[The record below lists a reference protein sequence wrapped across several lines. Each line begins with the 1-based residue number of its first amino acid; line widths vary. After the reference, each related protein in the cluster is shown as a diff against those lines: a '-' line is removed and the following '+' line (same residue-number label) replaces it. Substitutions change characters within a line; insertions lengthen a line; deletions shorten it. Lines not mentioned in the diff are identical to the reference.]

1 MVVVVVVVAARTTCT
16 VLTFH
21 HATGVTGVTLRFAC
35 KSSSTKHGIIKP
47 VIPIAVHGRR
57 TQSLPVIGFFCR
69 SSLGGRR
76 FLREFPDWIAFNYDL
91 VHAFRRLTHAYTYN
105 DVLIVPWSWKLLSRL
120 WKKKTRGKIIGIF
133 SDWIFSKP
141 QIRMRNNIFG
151 EKIRKKWKDSFVI
164 INIERFSL
172 FKCGAKIMK
181 TVLLNH
187 VKPSHKRDL
196 INKQFD
202 DVERAYLN
210 TLRFEAL
217 AIRAAVIR
225 VCTTCTCFLVCSRYY
240 I

>member
-1 MVVVVVVVAARTTCT
+1 MKLEAFVASLKKKKLA
-16 VLTFH
+16 V
-21 HATGVTGVTLRFAC
+21 
-35 KSSSTKHGIIKP
+35 KSS
-47 VIPIAVHGRR
+47 VYFR
-57 TQSLPVIGFFCR
+57 TEL
-69 SSLGGRR
+69 
-76 FLREFPDWIAFNYDL
+76 
-91 VHAFRRLTHAYTYN
+91 
-105 DVLIVPWSWKLLSRL
+105 
-120 WKKKTRGKIIGIF
+120 
-133 SDWIFSKP
+133 SKP

-151 EKIRKKWKDSFVI
+151 EKIRKKWKDLFVI